1 MADLHV
7 DVRGELI
14 IVIEPETGFYA
25 IYSKP
30 KGEPWLKAKHMPLG
44 THDFKARAWDT
55 ANDKARKLRWIV

>member
-14 IVIEPETGFYA
+14 IVTEPETG
-25 IYSKP
+25 SKP